1 MSNIVPNVIISMPS
15 QLFTLARKFQ
25 AASNGKI
32 FIGKIDSDPTLPQNQ
47 VQVYVE
53 NEDGSHVPVSQPI
66 IINAAGYPVYNGQIA
81 KFVTVQGHSMAV
93 YDAYGAQQFYFP
105 NVLKYDPDQLEQNLI
120 SSTGSQLIGTNHRGT
135 LQADLDAIDVRT
147 SGRTVSQLQ
156 AYGKEIMVDSLIS
169 SRITVDTTTNIT
181 ASPNGVV
188 SLPPGDTGVF
198 IKPAAEL
205 SSLNGIAITA
215 ATPDDPTSS
224 QITVGVLNQ
233 ANKVTIKD
241 SFVKDG
247 GMGVS
252 LSTGTEGTK
261 LIFNRF
267 RNMSS
272 NNAAGAGGYGVLFG
286 GNTDTL
292 IIGQSSY
299 GTNPQDRHA
308 IYLSDNASNLVQNKD
323 TRVIGCW
330 GDYSG
335 AINGGKP
342 EQTAPMV
349 FGRGAQGAIH
359 IANQFRNGG
368 SGIRYTDE
376 RQAYDDVFISNVQL
390 NAITAT
396 DSTNFDCVGID
407 FISPA
412 ARTNTN
418 INVNNVK
425 IAMAYKSGNTG
436 SRTWGMRFSGV
447 RYLNVSSAIIS
458 STGINPAIAL
468 DRVNYATIRDIVSYV
483 NDGNTS
489 QSALISFT
497 GACSNIFIDGLIHTG
512 RIGAFSGLSNVSDM
526 TVGFPRRVRV
536 TVVSGSATVTDPWDL
551 VASVNVTASSIT
563 VNWKSHV
570 TQNAA
575 DTACIRPVTSHQI
588 YCTST
593 ATKSNG
599 CVIYTPQGG
608 AIAPNTSTFTY
619 DIVLTC

>member
-1 MSNIVPNVIISMPS
+1 MSDITANVVVSQPA
-15 QLFTLARKFQ
+15 QLFTLARSFK
-25 AASNGKI
+25 ANSNGKI
-32 FIGKIDSDPTLPQNQ
+32 YIGLIDEDPVNPANQ
-47 VQVYVE
+47 IPVYLE
-53 NEDGSHVPVSQPI
+53 NEDGSHVPVAQPL
-66 IINAAGYPVYNGQIA
+66 IINAGGYPVYNGQIA
-81 KFVTVQGHSMAV
+81 KFVTVEGHSMAI
-93 YDAYGAQQFYFP
+93 YNAYGAQEFYYP
-105 NVLKYDPDQLEQNLI
+105 NVLKYDPDQLRLSLS
-120 SSTGSQLIGTNHRGT
+120 SSTGSQLVGTNHRGT
-135 LQADLDAIDVRT
+135 LQLDLDAIDIRT

-156 AYGKEIMVDSLIS
+156 ASGKEIMVDSIIS

-198 IKPAAEL
+198 INPAAEL
-205 SSLNGIAITA
+205 SSLNGVGITA

-224 QITVGVLNQ
+224 QITVGVLNR

-342 EQTAPMV
+342 EQTSPMV
-349 FGRGAQGAIH
+349 FGRGGQGAIH
-359 IANQFRNGG
+359 IANQFRNCG

-376 RQAYDDVFISNVQL
+376 RQSYDDIFISNVQL
-390 NAITAT
+390 NSITAT

-407 FISPA
+407 FVSPA

-425 IAMAYKSGNTG
+425 IGMVYKSGNTG
-436 SRTWGMRFSGV
+436 ARTWGMRFSGI

-468 DRVNYATIRDIVSYV
+468 DRVNYATIRDIVSYI

-512 RIGAFSGLSNVSDM
+512 RSGVFSGLSNVSDM
-526 TVGFPRRVRV
+526 TVGFSRRVRV
-536 TVVSGSATVTDPWDL
+536 TVVSGSVITTDPWDL
-551 VASVNVTASSIT
+551 VASVNVTASSVT

-575 DTACIRPVTSHQI
+575 DTACIRPVTSHQM

-593 ATKSNG
+593 VAKSNG
-599 CVIYTPQGG
+599 CVIYNPQGG
-608 AIAPNTSTFTY
+608 AVVPNTSTFTY
-619 DIVLTC
+619 EIVLTC